1 MAPQMTRVLHVNH
14 TAVLGGA
21 ERSLL
26 ALLDHTD
33 RSRIAGV
40 CCPPGPLA
48 DAVAT
53 RDLPWFPTAEP
64 EARFDASTA
73 ERLGA
78 VSRLARTG
86 PTVELVA
93 RRTRAE
99 VVHANSVRTALAVSL
114 TSRRLVTHV
123 RDVLP
128 PGRTARAVKRL
139 VVARSRRIVG
149 ISGFVAARF
158 ADDLPRPGRWTVV
171 DNPIDLRSFPVRPA
185 GGRPGARAALGL
197 EADVPLALVIGQ
209 ITPWKRQ
216 VLAVE
221 ALAAARDRGVRLQ
234 LAVVGSVAF
243 TQGRTGDANRAYAG
257 RLRDRIAELGL
268 DDAVALLGQR
278 GDVGELLAAAD
289 VVLVP
294 SVAEPFGRVVA
305 EAIASGVP
313 VLSSPVGGPAD
324 VIARCG
330 GGAVV
335 AEDGPAAWG
344 AALERLLGEGR
355 GATAAHGTV
364 DPESVARVRTA
375 FDAVRHAEVMA
386 GVFDRAS
393 G

>member
-14 TAVLGGA
+14 TAVIGGA

-33 RSRIAGV
+33 RARIAGV
-40 CCPPGPLA
+40 SCPPGPLA
-48 DAVAT
+48 DAIAA

-93 RRTRAE
+93 RRTRAD
-99 VVHANSVRTALAVSL
+99 VVHANSVRTALGVSL
-114 TSRRLVTHV
+114 SGRRLVTHV
-123 RDVLP
+123 RDILP
-128 PGRTARAVKRL
+128 AGRTAGAVKRL

-158 ADDLPRPGRWTVV
+158 ANDLPRPGRWSVV

-185 GGRPGARAALGL
+185 GERPGARSALGL
-197 EADVPLALVIGQ
+197 DPAVPLALVIGQ

-221 ALAAARDRGVRLQ
+221 ALAAAHDRGVRLQ

-243 TQGRTGDANRAYAG
+243 TQGRTGDTNRAYETT
-257 RLRDRIAELGL
+257 LRDRIAELGL
-268 DDAVALLGQR
+268 DDAVVLLGQR

-289 VVLVP
+289 LVLVP
-294 SVAEPFGRVVA
+294 SVDEPFGRVVA

-324 VIARCG
+324 VLARCG

-335 AEDGPAAWG
+335 PGDEPAAWG
-344 AALERLLGEGR
+344 AALERLLGDGPD
-355 GATAAHGTV
+355 ATAEHGIV
-364 DPESVARVRTA
+364 APAAVARVRAA
-375 FDAVRHAEVMA
+375 FDAGRHAEVMA
-386 GVFDRAS
+386 GVFDGA
-393 G
+393 GG